1 MNENTLVN
9 KPSIQNKNS
18 YNKNKWRKIRQA
30 ISTEIRVVI
39 RILINTVTYGTKYS
53 RTDQVKFVK
62 DSL

>member
-30 ISTEIRVVI
+30 ISTEIRGSNSNFN
-39 RILINTVTYGTKYS
+39 NTVTYGTKYS

>member
-30 ISTEIRVVI
+30 ISTEIRGSNSNFNQHCDIWYKVFK
-39 RILINTVTYGTKYS
+39 N
-53 RTDQVKFVK
+53 
-62 DSL
+62 